1 MPAPFSSFLSRLL
14 CPAPVLGLFLLFQ
27 GPCACT
33 AAPSLL
39 PSEGPLAAKAAEP
52 GVKPSGKPA
61 QRHRRDQAAS
71 SKTRAGAPRLA
82 LPDGRVLLRTGQKQH
97 YSGSSEG
104 WDTDINSPKSAAVH
118 PDGSKYYVNSLEGCA
133 TVVYRTSDNAKLKVI
148 RHTFGP
154 GQAGLWAEPSGLYPF
169 QCRRDAGVNNFSGKP
184 VEMVFTHG
192 GRYLWISYYRR
203 DWDGNAQD
211 PSAVCVV
218 DTATDE
224 IVRLMETGP
233 LPKMLAASPD
243 GRYLAVTHWGANTVG
258 LVDIASP
265 DPKDWRHLAEV
276 AVGERLNLCFRGGH
290 VNRDRYCGSCLR
302 GTVFTPDSSWLLVG
316 RMSGSGIAAIN
327 VEERAFRGILGG
339 GVSNI
344 RHLAIHGDML
354 YASVNVAG
362 YVLRIPL
369 AAVLNACAKLE
380 GGSVSLSGWERVK
393 TGAGTRTIVLSPD
406 GKFVFA
412 ACNSACT
419 VDVLSTQPF
428 RRLGSVPANRYPVGL
443 GISPDGS
450 RLYVTSQGK
459 QGSGGQAM
467 GIYRICTHTGLAAL
481 WAAKQARR
489 LAAAA
494 SKDAGNRKDE
504 AGRSEGAK
512 GSQTPAVAPSPAQ
525 APARQ
530 DSQAPESKSPESKA
544 PESKTP
550 GDATSGQS
558 RDRVDA
564 GRSEGSKESQT
575 PAAAPSPSQLPDE
588 QGSQAPE
595 SKTPGNETPGHET
608 SGQSRD
614 RDQQGS
620 APQAS
625 GKEAWPGERPAEG
638 ANEGAKER

>member
-39 PSEGPLAAKAAEP
+39 PSEGPLAAKAEAAP

-61 QRHRRDQAAS
+61 QRRKRDQAAPS
-71 SKTRAGAPRLA
+71 RTRAGAPRLA

-369 AAVLNACAKLE
+369 AAVLGACAKLE

-467 GIYRICTHTGLAAL
+467 GIYRICTHTGLAGL

-489 LAAAA
+489 LAAAT

-512 GSQTPAVAPSPAQ
+512 GSQTPAAAPSPAQ

-530 DSQAPESKSPESKA
+530 DSQAPESK
-544 PESKTP
+544 T
-550 GDATSGQS
+550 
-558 RDRVDA
+558 
-564 GRSEGSKESQT
+564 
-575 PAAAPSPSQLPDE
+575 
-588 QGSQAPE
+588 PE
-595 SKTPGNETPGHET
+595 SKTPGNET

-638 ANEGAKER
+638 ANEGAKVR

>member
-369 AAVLNACAKLE
+369 ATVLGACAKLE

-467 GIYRICTHTGLAAL
+467 GIYRICTHTGLAGL

-504 AGRSEGAK
+504 AGRSEGTK
-512 GSQTPAVAPSPAQ
+512 GSQTPVAAPSPAQ

-530 DSQAPESKSPESKA
+530 DSQA

-564 GRSEGSKESQT
+564 GGSEGSKESRT
-575 PAAAPSPSQLPDE
+575 PAAEASPAQLPAG

-595 SKTPGNETPGHET
+595 SKTPESKTPGHET

-620 APQAS
+620 APQTS
-625 GKEAWPGERPAEG
+625 VKEAWPGERPAEG
-638 ANEGAKER
+638 MNEGANEGAKER